1 MKNTDYISIQ
11 GWMTK
16 LGLKPAELICYAVIH
31 GYSRDGVHWF
41 SGSKEYLSE
50 WAQINTRSVVNA
62 LNGLKEKG
70 LLISKAEPGKPTLYR
85 VKIPVFT
92 EKCNIE
98 QTQEDPCKNCTPES
112 DPCKNCT
119 PPMQKL
125 HTTRAKFA
133 PNIYRDI
140 YIDKYSYLG
149 TESPEQ
155 PEPPTNEE
163 STKAEKSAK
172 EKEKRKFAKEVIEYL
187 NHKSGKRFS
196 TKSKQTIAAINARRE
211 EGFDI
216 ADFKRA
222 IDWCYETWGNDSK
235 MREYIQP
242 STIFRPRN
250 FEKYVN
256 KTVGVKKK
264 PELACFY

>member
-16 LGLKPAELICYAVIH
+16 LGLNPTEMICYAVIH
-31 GYSRDGVHWF
+31 GYSKDGVHWF
-41 SGSKEYLSE
+41 SGSRKYLSE
-50 WAQINTRSVVNA
+50 WTQASECSIKRA
-62 LNGLKEKG
+62 LKELRDKG
-70 LLISKAEPGKPTLYR
+70 LLISKKEPGKPTMYR
-85 VKIPVFT
+85 AKIPSFT
-92 EKCNIE
+92 EKCNCE
-98 QTQEDPCKNCTPES
+98 SGQNDPGQNDPTCDNPGQNDPTPGSNCT
-112 DPCKNCT
+112 D
-119 PPMQKL
+119 
-125 HTTRAKFA
+125 TRVKMTRHI
-133 PNIYRDI
+133 NIDK

-163 STKAEKSAK
+163 STKAEESAK

-222 IDWCYETWGNDSK
+222 IDWCCETWGNDSK

-256 KTVGVKKK
+256 KTVGKKK

>member
-31 GYSRDGVHWF
+31 GFSRDGVNWF
-41 SGSKEYLSE
+41 SGSQEYLAE
-50 WAQINTRSVVNA
+50 WAQVTTRSVRTA
-62 LNGLKEKG
+62 LNTLTEKG
-70 LLISKAEPGKPTLYR
+70 LLISKETPGKPTSYKA
-85 VKIPVFT
+85 KIPADI
-92 EKCNIE
+92 EKCNKKE
-98 QTQEDPCKNCTPES
+98 AENDPGKFFRPMSDPGKNCLPPRKKFPDTPENFS
-112 DPCKNCT
+112 AN
-119 PPMQKL
+119 
-125 HTTRAKFA
+125 
-133 PNIYRDI
+133 NIDK

-172 EKEKRKFAKEVIEYL
+172 EKEKRKFAKEVVEYL

-216 ADFKRA
+216 ADFKLA
-222 IDWCYETWGNDSK
+222 IDWCCETWGNDQK

-256 KTVGVKKK
+256 KTVGKKK

>member
-1 MKNTDYISIQ
+1 NK
-11 GWMTK
+11 
-16 LGLKPAELICYAVIH
+16 
-31 GYSRDGVHWF
+31 
-41 SGSKEYLSE
+41 
-50 WAQINTRSVVNA
+50 
-62 LNGLKEKG
+62 
-70 LLISKAEPGKPTLYR
+70 
-85 VKIPVFT
+85 
-92 EKCNIE
+92 
-98 QTQEDPCKNCTPES
+98 
-112 DPCKNCT
+112 
-119 PPMQKL
+119 
-125 HTTRAKFA
+125 
-133 PNIYRDI
+133 YRDK

-149 TESPEQ
+149 TESPEQPEQ

-172 EKEKRKFAKEVIEYL
+172 EKEKRKFAKEVVEYL

-216 ADFKRA
+216 ADFKLA
-222 IDWCYETWGNDSK
+222 IDWCCETWGNDPK

>member
-16 LGLKPAELICYAVIH
+16 LGLNPTEMICYAVIH
-31 GYSRDGVHWF
+31 GYSKDGVHWF
-41 SGSKEYLSE
+41 SGSREYLAE
-50 WAQINTRSVVNA
+50 WAQVSTSSIARTVRD
-62 LNGLKEKG
+62 LKKKG
-70 LLISKAEPGKPTLYR
+70 LLISKTEPGKPTLYR
-85 VKIPVFT
+85 TKIPAFT
-92 EKCNIE
+92 EKCKEHPGQN
-98 QTQEDPCKNCTPES
+98 DPCQIDTGADNQCQIDTGGVS
-112 DPCKNCT
+112 DCHGGCVKMTHN
-119 PPMQKL
+119 K
-125 HTTRAKFA
+125 
-133 PNIYRDI
+133 YRDK

-149 TESPEQ
+149 TESSEQ
-155 PEPPTNEE
+155 PEPPTNDEATKTEE
-163 STKAEKSAK
+163 SAN
-172 EKEKRKFAKEVIEYL
+172 EKERRRFAKEVIEYL

-222 IDWCYETWGNDSK
+222 IDWCCDTWGNDQK